1 MSNISFTNIQ
11 NSPDSEILQA
21 LGEYVKYHR
30 VQANISQT
38 QLANDAGISRST
50 LSLLERGENTSL
62 LSFIQILRVL
72 RQLHA
77 LAGFE
82 IEETI
87 SPMEILK
94 GSGKSAKTGKS
105 SKSLSAPRQR
115 ATPKSGNDNSPNKP
129 TTEW

>member
-1 MSNISFTNIQ
+1 MSNISFNNIQ

-21 LGEYVKYHR
+21 LGEYVKHHR

-38 QLANDAGISRST
+38 QLAVDAGISRST

-94 GSGKSAKTGKS
+94 GAGKQ
-105 SKSLSAPRQR
+105 SKNPSTPRQR
-115 ATPKSGNDNSPNKP
+115 ATPKGGTDNLPNKP

>member
-1 MSNISFTNIQ
+1 MSNISFNNIQ
-11 NSPDSEILQA
+11 NIPDSEILIA

-38 QLANDAGISRST
+38 QLAQDAGISRST

-77 LAGFE
+77 LKGFE
-82 IEETI
+82 VEEVL
-87 SPMEILK
+87 SPMDILK
-94 GSGKSAKTGKS
+94 QTTQKRGKQKKGK
-105 SKSLSAPRQR
+105 QR
-115 ATPKSGNDNSPNKP
+115 ATSKNRKDSRGTDNSQNP